1 MSLRNKIVVFALG
14 AIVAD
19 AALGLAFTSLKHAA
33 IVVASAV
40 WGS

>member
-14 AIVAD
+14 AIAAVAGS
-19 AALGLAFTSLKHAA
+19 GLVFTSLKHVS